1 LRNVYFGQ
9 VTDPNTADVNGD
21 GRVEGTIINGQ
32 AVETE
37 HPIWGAK
44 IITDLSV
51 GFKITETAKVVI
63 GANNIFD
70 IYPDANLGTQ
80 TAIRP
85 RLVSG
90 AIDYNAV
97 PSTIDLSNANQF
109 VYSRNTSQFGQNGRF
124 LFARLNFSF

>member
-1 LRNVYFGQ
+1 MLLN
-9 VTDPNTADVNGD
+9 
-21 GRVEGTIINGQ
+21 
-32 AVETE
+32 
-37 HPIWGAK
+37 IWGAK

-51 GFKITETAKVVI
+51 GFKITDAAKIVI

-70 IYPDANLGTQ
+70 IYPDMNLGTQ

-90 AIDYNAV
+90 AINYTAA

-109 VYSRNTSQFGQNGRF
+109 IYSRNTSQFGQNGRF
-124 LFARLNFSF
+124 VFARLSFSF

>member
-1 LRNVYFGQ
+1 MEELNHNKWSSSQ
-9 VTDPNTADVNGD
+9 KLSINL
-21 GRVEGTIINGQ
+21 GR
-32 AVETE
+32 
-37 HPIWGAK
+37 K

-63 GANNIFD
+63 GANIFD
-70 IYPDANLGTQ
+70 IYPDANLGPQ

-90 AIDYNAV
+90 AIDYNAP

-109 VYSRNTSQFGQNGRF
+109 AYSKTP
-124 LFARLNFSF
+124 LNLDKTEDSFCSFEL